1 MTVKE
6 LAERLN
12 KLCQDGHGENASIIV
27 VLEGSN
33 DIVASREVSFNY
45 GMWTGRPSLI
55 IRAKSSAV
63 IS

>member
-12 KLCQDGHGENASIIV
+12 KLCQDGHGENASIVV

-33 DIVASREVSFNY
+33 DIVSSREVSFNY
-45 GMWTGRPSLI
+45 GMWSGRTSLI